1 MQEMLRSSSR
11 LPVSM
16 KFAPTEV
23 TGHRFIFMVM
33 IVWLLGS
40 RFAAMNNRFF
50 VFLRRVVG
58 GELPLETETCRF
70 VLASLLDLF
79 MTFLLLYF
87 SNRGMMRNIVVE
99 SNPVAEYFIRGWGT
113 MGLVWFK
120 LTMVTLIVL
129 VAQVIAIKR
138 STIAKLV
145 LNGGTLFVGG
155 VVAYS
160 AVLLLQNRL

>member
-1 MQEMLRSSSR
+1 
-11 LPVSM
+11 
-16 KFAPTEV
+16 
-23 TGHRFIFMVM
+23 
-33 IVWLLGS
+33 
-40 RFAAMNNRFF
+40 MNKRFF
-50 VFLRRVVG
+50 VHLRKIVS

-120 LTMVTLIVL
+120 LSMVTVIVL
-129 VAQVIAIKR
+129 VAQVIAVKR

-145 LNGGTLFVGG
+145 LNGGTLFVAG